1 MLGWL
6 GRQQKRWRELSRGV
20 DADLV
25 RDNRRRYKWAGAL
38 IGLGLIL
45 VPVSRAVPP
54 SGAIYDIVV
63 GAAMGSWIAGVVL
76 LHWAYRETVFLN
88 RPDSED
94 PPKLFRK

>member
-6 GRQQKRWRELSRGV
+6 GRQQKRWRELSQGV

-25 RDNRRRYKWAGAL
+25 RDNRRRYKWAAAL
-38 IGLGLIL
+38 ITFGLIL
-45 VPVSRAVPP
+45 VPLSRSVPP

-63 GAAMGSWIAGVVL
+63 GAAMSSWIAGVVL
-76 LHWAYRETVFLN
+76 LHWAYRESLFLN